1 MESHF
6 ELGFEK
12 HILPYLRALTQ
23 AEQTAAFVIIP
34 HLFILWVASR
44 RWVRLVLYCSSARRA
59 GHGGSFRSKKQESE
73 RWIGKEHP
81 SRGPV
86 VNSAWVLPV
95 IGLLV
100 SRTQWR
106 GNSGAKEA
114 KQSERKQKGSF
125 DKCKCSSEA

>member
-1 MESHF
+1 MEA
-6 ELGFEK
+6 LGQK
-12 HILPYLRALTQ
+12 NKSQ
-23 AEQTAAFVIIP
+23 KV
-34 HLFILWVASR
+34 
-44 RWVRLVLYCSSARRA
+44 
-59 GHGGSFRSKKQESE
+59 G
-73 RWIGKEHP
+73 EHP

-114 KQSERKQKGSF
+114 KQSERRQKGSF